1 MQHETAGEVKLE
13 MKGVKL
19 KRVQSIDETIHALY
33 LKISKSF
40 KTAFTAAMIFGLIAH
55 LYMFMNKLPNY
66 DDMGLN
72 GFGATFRLGRW
83 FLWVLGAVAY
93 HLDFVYSLPWVNG
106 LVTLIFIALS
116 AGLVADLF
124 QIKSMAGNVVL
135 GAAMAVYPSWTAT
148 FFFMFT
154 APYYAIA
161 LCLAVCAVCMTVKGK
176 RFFLPASVILAC
188 SLGIY
193 QAYFPFAAAIYV
205 IVIILTILKPE
216 YNFWKVV
223 KQSFYYLGQLAT
235 GGIIYFIITKF
246 SLEVTKQQLADYK
259 GVDAIGSFSGF
270 RFVEFAKLIVKDFFG
285 LAYNNNLELSYNYV
299 TKFMYF
305 FLFAL
310 SGALI
315 IACLKRLI
323 SEQQYLKAVELTVM
337 GFCFVIAVNSIYIV
351 CKDVYSLMRY
361 PYVSLLILPMC
372 LIDQYKRIE
381 ATQRAANRVRLTE
394 WVTMLILTAGI
405 LSYCHYANAQYLSLH
420 LGFEQASA
428 YYGTVITQIKELKGY
443 DPEMKTAFI
452 GYGSIED
459 RSLYRNQVMEVF
471 DMSGRDT
478 VMAQAY
484 SIEYFL
490 KYYCGFDTKLVE
502 MDADKEEIKRMPVY
516 PAEGSIKIVDD
527 IVVVKFAN

>member
-1 MQHETAGEVKLE
+1 

-33 LKISKSF
+33 SKLSKPF
-40 KTAFTAAMIFGLIAH
+40 KTAFTAAMVFGLIAH

-93 HLDFVYSLPWVNG
+93 HLNFVYSLPWVNG
-106 LVTLIFIALS
+106 LITLIFIALS

-161 LCLAVCAVCMTVKGK
+161 LCLAVCAVYMTVKGK

-193 QAYFPFAAAIYV
+193 QAYLPFAAAIYV

-216 YNFWKVV
+216 YDFQKVI
-223 KQSFYYLGQLAT
+223 KQSFYYLEQLVM
-235 GGIIYFIITKF
+235 GGIIYFIITEL
-246 SLEVTKQQLADYK
+246 SLEVTNQQLADYK

-270 RFVEFAKLIVKDFFG
+270 RLVEFEKMIVRDFFG
-285 LAYNNNLELSYNYV
+285 LAYNNNFELSYNYV
-299 TKFMYF
+299 TKWMYL
-305 FLFAL
+305 FLFVL
-310 SGALI
+310 LGALI
-315 IACLKRLI
+315 IVSFKILVSKR
-323 SEQQYLKAVELTVM
+323 QYLKAVELAVM
-337 GFCFVIAVNSIYIV
+337 AFCFVIAVNSIYIV
-351 CKDVYSLMRY
+351 CGDVYSLMRFS
-361 PYVSLLILPMC
+361 YVNLLILPLC
-372 LIDQYKRIE
+372 LIDRYKRIE
-381 ATQRAANRVRLTE
+381 MSQRATNRIRLTE
-394 WVTMLILTAGI
+394 WVTILVLTAGI

-428 YYGTVITQIKELKGY
+428 YYGTVITQIKELEGY
-443 DPEMKTAFI
+443 DPEMETAFI
-452 GYGSIED
+452 GYGNIED
-459 RSLYRNQVMEVF
+459 QSLYRNQVMEVF
-471 DMSGRDT
+471 DMSGRDA

-502 MDADKEEIKRMPVY
+502 MDANRKEIKQMPVY
-516 PAEGSIKIVDD
+516 PAEGAIKIVDD